1 MNHKASGENID
12 LLYLN
17 TFQDFF
23 SGLSFLEKK

>member
-1 MNHKASGENID
+1 MNHKASGENVD

-23 SGLSFLEKK
+23 SAVSFLE